1 MTAGTILLPNYLL
14 FVLSGIRGFLFFTTI
29 VTIVVSLRRR
39 KEQETKSK
47 LKVITFQFFLKI
59 YRCWL
64 KQNSISFS
72 QQNCVNQMSFWC
84 SLRSDF
90 DKLCRFKNLKKATV
104 RWFNIWEEFLHSD
117 EQIPLRLMATKQ
129 IIFCQMMLYTLIF
142 YLWCKSR
149 IYMRTLLEDTFI
161 PITFD
166 LILAK
171 RKPQ

>member
-39 KEQETKSK
+39 KEQETKSR

-72 QQNCVNQMSFWC
+72 QQKCVNQMSFWC

-129 IIFCQMMLYTLIF
+129 IMFCQMMLYTLIF

-149 IYMRTLLEDTFI
+149 IYMRTILEDTFI

-166 LILAK
+166 LHLG
-171 RKPQ
+171 